1 MARYR
6 TYRNGITGCRY
17 KDCYI
22 LKGDKKGEFSILAKD
37 GSPLKA
43 GVYDF
48 EDCQWEIDKMTATQE
63 ERAQME
69 GLYNKQFYEL
79 AIILADLGEKAAAG
93 RLTPK
98 EDALM
103 QIAMTVR
110 SRKAKDRPF

>member
-17 KDCYI
+17 KGCYI

-43 GVYDF
+43 GIYDF

-69 GLYNKQFYEL
+69 GLYKKQFYEL
-79 AIILADLGEKAAAG
+79 AVILDDLGEKAAAG

-98 EDALM
+98 EGVLL
-103 QIAMTVR
+103 QIAETVR

>member
-17 KDCYI
+17 KGCYI

-48 EDCQWEIDKMTATQE
+48 EDCQWEIDKITATQE

-98 EDALM
+98 EGVLL
-103 QIAMTVR
+103 QIAETVR
-110 SRKAKDRPF
+110 SRKAKERPF